1 MSIVI
6 LYIDSVDGQVKI
18 TKEGKQIPSFLRLY
32 EEDSSPGKKFFR
44 SAIAFIF
51 YVYAIGEHGSPFQN
65 IFFKNR
71 CTIAARD
78 KWVDKERDPE
88 EYLENKLIIR
98 VIDEFNEYSKSKL
111 ERFQEKLFDDMEKTI
126 EELNKIQMKK
136 KIFVE
141 LDINFGTDESPD
153 IRKVKKQIEVDNSIE
168 KMKIYKNIGEIYDL
182 QKKYEQMIATEKI
195 TEGKK
200 GYIFDTKETGLR

>member
-1 MSIVI
+1 
-6 LYIDSVDGQVKI
+6 
-18 TKEGKQIPSFLRLY
+18 
-32 EEDSSPGKKFFR
+32 
-44 SAIAFIF
+44 
-51 YVYAIGEHGSPFQN
+51 
-65 IFFKNR
+65 
-71 CTIAARD
+71 
-78 KWVDKERDPE
+78 
-88 EYLENKLIIR
+88 
-98 VIDEFNEYSKSKL
+98 
-111 ERFQEKLFDDMEKTI
+111 MEKTI